1 VQILVLGSAAGGGF
15 PQWNCNCANC
25 RLARSGDPRA
35 LPRTQSSLAVSVDGE
50 RWVLLNASPDLS
62 QQILANRQLHPRRAG
77 RDSPIAA
84 AVITNGDVD
93 HVAGLLS
100 LRESQPF
107 AVYASRRVHA
117 VLSDNAIFNVLNP
130 AVVARRDLPLD
141 TATELAD
148 ATGAAFGLRVTAFA
162 VPGKVA
168 LYLENPAA
176 GPGFGTQAGDTLGL
190 EIAAGT
196 QRFFYLPACAGMPA
210 ALAARLRGAELA
222 FFDGTLWR
230 DDEMIASGVGAKSGQ
245 RMGHMSIDGPKG
257 TLAAFA
263 GLGVRRKIFI
273 HINNTNP
280 VLLADSK
287 ERAAAEAAGWEVA
300 HDGME
305 ISL

>member
-1 VQILVLGSAAGGGF
+1 
-15 PQWNCNCANC
+15 
-25 RLARSGDPRA
+25 
-35 LPRTQSSLAVSVDGE
+35 
-50 RWVLLNASPDLS
+50 LLNASPDLGH
-62 QQILANRQLHPRRAG
+62 QILANRPLHPRGSG

-107 AVYASRRVHA
+107 AVYASQRVHR

-130 AVVARRDLPLD
+130 AVVPRRELPLD
-141 TATELAD
+141 AVTELTD
-148 ATGAAFGLRVTAFA
+148 ASGAPLGLRVTSFA

-168 LYLENPAA
+168 LYLENPEA

-190 EIAAGT
+190 EIAAGAK
-196 QRFFYLPACAGMPA
+196 RFFYLPACAAMPA
-210 ALAARLRGAELA
+210 ELAARLRGATLA
-222 FFDGTLWR
+222 LFDGTLWR
-230 DDEMIASGVGAKSGQ
+230 DDEMIAAGVGVKSGQ
-245 RMGHMSIDGPKG
+245 RMGHMSIDGPEG
-257 TLAAFA
+257 TIAAFA
-263 GLGVRRKIFI
+263 GLGVGRKIFI

-287 ERAAAEAAGWEVA
+287 ERGAAEAAGWEVA